1 MKKRGMKLWSKV
13 VAVCLVL
20 ALTISVGLP
29 AMAATIVDGD
39 IKPTSTGTINVTG
52 KETEKGATVTAY
64 QIITVNAE
72 NGESD
77 NGGTYFQP
85 LSPMYTWVD
94 QLLLG

>member
-1 MKKRGMKLWSKV
+1 MMKKRGMKLWSKV

-52 KETEKGATVTAY
+52 KETEKGATVTA
-64 QIITVNAE
+64 
-72 NGESD
+72 
-77 NGGTYFQP
+77 
-85 LSPMYTWVD
+85 LS
-94 QLLLG
+94 LIHI